1 MFQKFK
7 AHCPKIN
14 TVHTGWQLRVKNGRN
29 LFRNEK
35 WKLRSNAIEVTTKLN
50 YWDVNVTEETG

>member
-35 WKLRSNAIEVTTKLN
+35 WKPRSNAIEVTTTVN